1 MTPNTQKPLKILL
14 DPQVFYQEFGGIS
27 RLFVE
32 VYIRL
37 KQSRDVQIDLPLI
50 YSANGYLK
58 AHQIRPSLA
67 SKLLCNRLVSK
78 LALKLMKP
86 ETLLGLNWAYMRFK
100 LKTKRYDVVL
110 STYYDGY
117 FLDLLT
123 PDTRL
128 IVTVFDLIHEN
139 YLYREWDVT
148 PILEQKKAM
157 FQAAKGF
164 IAISNNTKMDL
175 LASYPGIKPE
185 EVEVVWLA
193 SGLKRPT
200 MPPIGL
206 DLPKRYVLFIG
217 NRDSY
222 KQFKWMVS
230 KIAPWMRQNGVSL
243 VCNGGGRFWDHER
256 DLLEELQI
264 DAWVKHTS
272 FSDDDLAH
280 LYAQAIALIYPSQYE
295 GFGLPV
301 VEAMGCGCPVL
312 VNPNSSLPE
321 VAGDAALYFQY
332 NDNSLPENLDKLLYV
347 PFREMCVQ
355 KGFQQSRQFSWD
367 KTAEGYLQVIK
378 GVSV

>member
-1 MTPNTQKPLKILL
+1 MTPNTKKPIKILL

-37 KQSRDVQIDLPLI
+37 KQSRDVDIDLPLI

-58 AHQIRPSLA
+58 AHQIRPSLV

-78 LALKLMKP
+78 LALKLVKL

-117 FLDLLT
+117 FLDLLK

-148 PILEQKKAM
+148 PILDQKKAM
-157 FQAAKGF
+157 FQAANRF
-164 IAISNNTKMDL
+164 IAISISTKMDL
-175 LASYPGIKPE
+175 LANYPTINPDH
-185 EVEVVWLA
+185 VEVVWLA

-200 MPPIGL
+200 NSPIGM
-206 DLPKRYVLFIG
+206 DLPKWYVLFIG

-222 KQFKWMVS
+222 KQFNWMVR
-230 KIAPWMRQNGVSL
+230 KIAPWMRLNGVAL
-243 VCNGGGRFWDHER
+243 VCNGGGPFWDHER
-256 DLLEELQI
+256 ALLEELEI

-280 LYAQAIALIYPSQYE
+280 LYAQAIALVYPSQYE

-312 VNPNSSLPE
+312 VNANSSLPE

-332 NDNSLPENLDKLLYV
+332 TDNSLPENLDQLLDSPTRDRY
-347 PFREMCVQ
+347 VQ
-355 KGFQQSRQFSWD
+355 KGFQQSCQFSWD
-367 KTAEGYLQVIK
+367 KTAEGYLKVIK